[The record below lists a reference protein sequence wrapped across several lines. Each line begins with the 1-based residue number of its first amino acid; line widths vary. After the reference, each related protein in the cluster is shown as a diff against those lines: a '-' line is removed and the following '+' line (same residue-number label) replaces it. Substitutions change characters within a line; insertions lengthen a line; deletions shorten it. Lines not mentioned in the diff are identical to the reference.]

1 MSSSAEDEEE
11 QRLNHVLYPALLFEH
26 TTRSYN

>member
-11 QRLNHVLYPALLFEH
+11 QRLNHVLYPALLFDH
-26 TTRSYN
+26 TTQS